1 MKKFIK
7 SINFDKKLLLII
19 PAIIIMISFFIII
32 KKNTTSSNVKN
43 SISNDGYKY
52 NNNKNFI
59 KKQKVDGIVFKNIKC
74 TYDGSNSLISYTM
87 VNETKKDIY
96 LDNYDIIVKDKNNE
110 KLTKISA
117 HVTQT
122 FKSKELVEMAN
133 QVVGVDLTDAYS
145 MELKLNTDK

>member
-52 NNNKNFI
+52 NNNNFI

-96 LDNYDIIVKDKNNE
+96 LDNYDILVKDKNNE

-122 FKSKELVEMAN
+122 FKSKESVEMAN

-145 MELKLNTDK
+145 MELKLNKEK

>member
-1 MKKFIK
+1 MKKF
-7 SINFDKKLLLII
+7 KKYLLII
-19 PAIIIMISFFIII
+19 PVIIIIVLIII
-32 KKNTTSSNVKN
+32 NRNTSDLTTKNN
-43 SISNDGYKY
+43 ISNDGYKY
-52 NNNKNFI
+52 NNNKNFV

-74 TYDGSNSLISYTM
+74 IYDGNNSLISYTM

-117 HVTQT
+117 HVTQN
-122 FKSKELVEMAN
+122 FKSNESVEMAN

-145 MELKLNTDK
+145 MELKLNKEK

>member
-52 NNNKNFI
+52 NNNFI

-122 FKSKELVEMAN
+122 FKSKESVEMAN

-145 MELKLNTDK
+145 MELKLNKEK

>member
-43 SISNDGYKY
+43 SISNNGYKY

-122 FKSKELVEMAN
+122 FKSKESVEMAN

>member
-1 MKKFIK
+1 MKKF
-7 SINFDKKLLLII
+7 KKYLLII
-19 PAIIIMISFFIII
+19 PVIIIIVLIII
-32 KKNTTSSNVKN
+32 NRNTSDLTTKNN
-43 SISNDGYKY
+43 ISNDGYKY
-52 NNNKNFI
+52 NNNKNFV

-74 TYDGSNSLISYTM
+74 IYDGNNSLISYTM

-122 FKSKELVEMAN
+122 FKSKESVEMAN

-145 MELKLNTDK
+145 LELKLNTDK

>member
-1 MKKFIK
+1 MKKF
-7 SINFDKKLLLII
+7 KKYLLII
-19 PAIIIMISFFIII
+19 PVIIIIVLIII
-32 KKNTTSSNVKN
+32 NRNTSDLTTKNN
-43 SISNDGYKY
+43 ISNDGYKY

-59 KKQKVDGIVFKNIKC
+59 KNQKVDGIVFKNIKC

-96 LDNYDIIVKDKNNE
+96 LDNYDILVKDKNNE

-122 FKSKELVEMAN
+122 FKSKESVEMAN

>member
-19 PAIIIMISFFIII
+19 PVIIIIVLIII
-32 KKNTTSSNVKN
+32 NRNTSDLTTKNN
-43 SISNDGYKY
+43 ISNDGYKY

-122 FKSKELVEMAN
+122 FKSKESVEMAN

>member
-1 MKKFIK
+1 MKKF
-7 SINFDKKLLLII
+7 KKYLLII
-19 PAIIIMISFFIII
+19 PVIIIIVLIII
-32 KKNTTSSNVKN
+32 NRNTSDLTTKN

-122 FKSKELVEMAN
+122 FKSKESVEMAN

>member
-1 MKKFIK
+1 MKKF
-7 SINFDKKLLLII
+7 KKYLLII
-19 PAIIIMISFFIII
+19 PVIIIIVLIII
-32 KKNTTSSNVKN
+32 NRNTSDLTTKNN
-43 SISNDGYKY
+43 ISNDGYKY

-59 KKQKVDGIVFKNIKC
+59 KNQKVDGIVFKNIKC

-122 FKSKELVEMAN
+122 FKSKESVEMAN

>member
-1 MKKFIK
+1 MKKF
-7 SINFDKKLLLII
+7 KKYLLII
-19 PAIIIMISFFIII
+19 PVIIIIILTIII
-32 KKNTTSSNVKN
+32 KNRNISN

-74 TYDGSNSLISYTM
+74 TYDGNNSLISYTM

-122 FKSKELVEMAN
+122 FKSNESVEMAN